1 MQISP
6 KYTSPKGKKKKKDW
20 EAGDMLCQLMKCT
33 IVGMQISL
41 ASKKEKKKS
50 KNQISLAQKAKKKRV
65 GGGYAA
71 SADEMY

>member
-6 KYTSPKGKKKKKDW
+6 KYTSPKGKKKKDW

-41 ASKKEKKKS
+41 ASKKEKKKE
-50 KNQISLAQKAKKKRV
+50 QKPNITSPKGQKKKRV